1 MKYRTMI
8 MVPPIEEMPT
18 LDLIK
23 DLTDNRVDQAI
34 TLCIHFK
41 ELTNITPMGFI
52 IFAFDDNDITQSAH
66 TYYFNGTVYT
76 RENAPLHWPADV
88 WDEHSAY
95 IILPN
100 GVGQPFDEKVST
112 NLKINI

>member
-1 MKYRTMI
+1 MKYRVMI

-52 IFAFDDNDITQSAH
+52 IFAFSALLLC
-66 TYYFNGTVYT
+66 
-76 RENAPLHWPADV
+76 A
-88 WDEHSAY
+88 
-95 IILPN
+95 LPR
-100 GVGQPFDEKVST
+100 GALPW
-112 NLKINI
+112 